1 MSRVHRTRVEQV
13 FGSRK
18 SAQTRRTQGASRP
31 SSSVSSRR
39 MPPVLSR
46 SEIGI
51 NTVALDN
58 RPAPRRRVDVAL
70 SSPGAEI
77 RLPAVPTVSN
87 KWRLLSGVVSVSLLL
102 GLILLTNNG
111 MFQVN
116 GIQVQGLERFSKG
129 DISQAINITGSSIFF
144 INPERIKKDLEI
156 TYPGLSEV
164 DVQVTWPSSVSISL
178 KERNPVLAWNWD
190 GHVRWVDEN
199 GVAFE
204 PHDEGLDVVQ
214 VRSVILPPTID
225 DRFVDPRIVKTVAAL
240 DDYLP
245 DQVDMVYTAEH
256 GLGWHDARGWV
267 VYFGFND
274 DNAEKKMNV
283 YQSLV
288 EYLERKRI
296 TPSIIN
302 IEFLDSPYF
311 RMGS

>member
-1 MSRVHRTRVEQV
+1 MSRVQRTRVEQGV
-13 FGSRK
+13 GSRK
-18 SAQTRRTQGASRP
+18 SAQMRRTQGASRL
-31 SSSVSSRR
+31 SSSVPSRR

-46 SEIGI
+46 SGIGI
-51 NTVALDN
+51 NSVALDN
-58 RPAPRRRVDVAL
+58 RPVPRRRVDVPL

-77 RLPAVPTVSN
+77 RLPAVPAVSN
-87 KWRLLSGVVSVSLLL
+87 KWRLLSGLISVSLLL

-111 MFQVN
+111 LFQVQ
-116 GIQVQGLERFSKG
+116 GIQVKGLERFTEG

-144 INPERIKKDLEI
+144 INPERIKKDLQL

-164 DVQVTWPSSVSISL
+164 DVQVTWPASVSISL
-178 KERNPVLAWNWD
+178 KERSPVLAWNWD

-204 PHDEGLDVVQ
+204 PHDEGIDVVQ
-214 VRSVILPPTID
+214 VRSIILPPTID
-225 DRFVDPRIVKTVAAL
+225 DRFVDPRIVRTVAAL

-245 DQVDMVYTAEH
+245 EQVDMIYTAEH

-274 DNAEKKMNV
+274 DNAEQKMNV
-283 YQSLV
+283 YQSMV
-288 EYLERKRI
+288 EYLEGKRI
-296 TPSIIN
+296 KPSIIN

-311 RMGS
+311 RMES